1 VVVVIMRWIG
11 SKYDAPAG
19 RLKHPWVRQTT
30 FDASLTRR
38 ARGGRLWRKR
48 NFSLVATG
56 VATGVATAKIATR
69 IKRCYQIKFLILF
82 GEFGGRTRTR
92 TWDPLIKSQRLK
104 IFGIGKNQQ

>member
-1 VVVVIMRWIG
+1 MRWIG

-38 ARGGRLWRKR
+38 ARGRRLWRKR
-48 NFSLVATG
+48 NFSL

-92 TWDPLIKSQRLK
+92 TCDPLIKSQRLK
-104 IFGIGKNQQ
+104 MFGIGKNQQ